1 MARTLKEFVNY
12 KFNKLKQVYLGIEHD
27 EECIKKEIDD
37 TKYQVNYVLR
47 NNQEVRKCERLMAI
61 TLACGIGL
69 GIVEVLVL
77 DKIKEKKLYHTYTE
91 VLSED
96 NTTIYDEDY
105 QDKINNGSEVY
116 LIKYEPWME
125 ASVTNTFGK
134 KLATRYEKNTYLYD
148 VSDYDYELL
157 SDYLNIDLSNIKKEL
172 IDSETRYI
180 LPETYYNKTIWEV
193 KRITQPNL
201 DDFLVVNEPLTD
213 YEKGLFTLIFIIS
226 LGVPA
231 IITFYLLI
239 IIKTIVSSIKESKE
253 LQEKLLNDLEVLKK
267 RLNNTQFDKEE
278 ILGELLAIKDKYLD
292 LIEDQEFVNRLTRT
306 N

>member
-27 EECIKKEIDD
+27 EECIKEEIDD
-37 TKYQVNYVLR
+37 TKYQVTYITR
-47 NNQEVRKCERLMAI
+47 NKQDVRKCERLMAI

-125 ASVTNTFGK
+125 ADVTNTFGK

-148 VSDYDYELL
+148 VSTYDYEVL
-157 SDYLNIDLSNIKKEL
+157 SDYFNIDLSNIDGEL

-180 LPETYYNKTIWEV
+180 LPSVYNSETIWEA
-193 KRITQPNL
+193 KRIVQPNL
-201 DDFLVVNEPLTD
+201 DDFLVVNEALSD

-239 IIKTIVSSIKESKE
+239 IIKTIVPNIRESKE

>member
-61 TLACGIGL
+61 TLVCGIGL

-125 ASVTNTFGK
+125 ADVTNTFGK

-148 VSDYDYELL
+148 VSTYDYEVL

-239 IIKTIVSSIKESKE
+239 IIKTIVPNIRESKE
-253 LQEKLLNDLEVLKK
+253 LQEKILNDLEVLKK

>member
-12 KFNKLKQVYLGIEHD
+12 KFNKLKHIYLGIEHD
-27 EECIKKEIDD
+27 EECIKAEIDD
-37 TKYQVNYVLR
+37 TKHQVTYITR
-47 NNQEVRKCERLMAI
+47 NKQDVRKFKRLMAI
-61 TLACGIGL
+61 TLTCGIGL
-69 GIVEVLVL
+69 GIVEILVL

-91 VLSED
+91 TLSED
-96 NTTIYDEDY
+96 NKTTYDEDY
-105 QDKINNGSEVY
+105 QDKIDNGSEVY
-116 LIKYEPWME
+116 LIEYEPWQE
-125 ASVTNTFGK
+125 ASVNNTFGK
-134 KLATRYEKNTYLYD
+134 KLATSYEKNTYLYD

-201 DDFLVVNEPLTD
+201 DDFLVVNESLTD
-213 YEKGLFTLIFIIS
+213 YEKGLFTIIFIIS

-239 IIKTIVSSIKESKE
+239 IIKTIIPNIKENKE
-253 LQEKLLNDLEVLKK
+253 LQEKLLRDLEKLEK
-267 RLNNTQFDKEE
+267 RLNNTQLDKEE

-292 LIEDQEFVNRLTRT
+292 LIEDQEFAMELNRT

>member
-12 KFNKLKQVYLGIEHD
+12 KFNKLKHIYLGIEHD
-27 EECIKKEIDD
+27 EECIKAEIDD
-37 TKYQVNYVLR
+37 TKRQVTYITR
-47 NNQEVRKCERLMAI
+47 NKQDVRKCERLMAI

-69 GIVEVLVL
+69 GIVEILVL

-91 VLSED
+91 ILSED
-96 NTTIYDEDY
+96 NKTTYDEDY
-105 QDKINNGSEVY
+105 QDKIDNGNEVY
-116 LIKYEPWME
+116 LIEYEPWVE
-125 ASVTNTFGK
+125 ASVNNTFGK
-134 KLATRYEKNTYLYD
+134 KLATSYEKNTYLYD

-157 SDYLNIDLSNIKKEL
+157 SAYLNIDLSNIKKEL

-239 IIKTIVSSIKESKE
+239 IIKTIIPNIKENKE
-253 LQEKLLNDLEVLKK
+253 LQEKLLRDLEKLEK
-267 RLNNTQFDKEE
+267 RLNNTQLDKEE
-278 ILGELLAIKDKYLD
+278 ILRELLAIKDKYLD
-292 LIEDQEFVNRLTRT
+292 LIEDQEFAMELNRT